1 MARLLQARRLKSF
14 VLFAAFLIQFS
25 YGVINPIMPTLVG
38 RYGGGALEIG
48 LLYSALWL
56 AQFLTVPG
64 LGTLSDR
71 YGRRPILLLCLFGGS
86 LGFLVLSLGGA
97 LWVMFLGLVIFGL
110 VWYGTATS
118 QWVIHDPCHAQFTQ
132 C

>member
-14 VLFAAFLIQFS
+14 VLFAAFSIQFS

-64 LGTLSDR
+64 LGTIER
-71 YGRRPILLLCLFGGS
+71 S
-86 LGFLVLSLGGA
+86 LYPSMPFFSFTTVCQ
-97 LWVMFLGLVIFGL
+97 
-110 VWYGTATS
+110 TS
-118 QWVIHDPCHAQFTQ
+118 TSEDN
-132 C
+132 